1 MTLLLYIKEHMPDRK
16 IKPKQQKNTKPETG
30 RVMRNCPAESCEES
44 ITRRRIVIKGIVQ
57 GVGFRPFIYQLAG
70 TYNIKGSVL
79 NSSEGVI
86 IDAEGEGGNMVSFL
100 AAVREH
106 PPVLSKIS
114 NIQEMILPP
123 AGLTAFTI
131 LQSDRT
137 SINEALIPPDMGT
150 CAACAREILDPLDR
164 HYQYPFTNCT
174 GCGPRFT
181 IIREVPYDRPK
192 TSMRNF
198 EMCEEC
204 AKEYNNPLDR
214 RFHAQPVAC
223 PECGPSVDLVDP
235 TGKSVLNGKG
245 WLEASW
251 KVLSQGKILALK
263 SLGGFHL
270 VCDAKNHDAV
280 NMLRESKGRQA
291 KPFAVMCR
299 GLETTGQYCLVT
311 AEEAGHLT
319 SPQAPIVVLQKR
331 PDCMLPEGLAP
342 GLTTL
347 GVMLP
352 YTPLHLLLFS
362 GVFDCLV
369 MTSGNYKDLPLA
381 IDNDA
386 ALYELGRIA
395 DFFLIHNREIV
406 NRCDD
411 SLIRVID
418 GEASFLRRSRGYVPY
433 PISVKRED
441 NPPVILGIGGEMKN
455 NFCLLKD
462 DMAFISQYI
471 GEIDTFE
478 GEKNLRKSLL
488 NLQELIGV
496 VPEVVA
502 YDAHPD
508 YASSKMAREIDA
520 KAYIA
525 VQHHHAHLA
534 SCMADNGL
542 DNDETIGIILDG
554 TGYGTD
560 GNLWGFE
567 ILAGDYI
574 GFRRLF
580 HLDYVPLPGGEVSI
594 REPWRTACSYLICCL
609 GDKGSQYGRQIF
621 KDRDAAIVEQMLKN
635 RFNTPLAC
643 GCGRLFDAVSA
654 ILEIALEN
662 TYEGQ
667 AAIALGEAAI
677 RAEKE
682 GSQIGSYLYEI
693 KDGIIYPGK
702 IIAGVVEDKFS
713 GVSVGEISLRFHKTL
728 VHIICDATDMA

>member
-1 MTLLLYIKEHMPDRK
+1 MM
-16 IKPKQQKNTKPETG
+16 
-30 RVMRNCPAESCEES
+30 
-44 ITRRRIVIKGIVQ
+44 
-57 GVGFRPFIYQLAG
+57 
-70 TYNIKGSVL
+70 
-79 NSSEGVI
+79 
-86 IDAEGEGGNMVSFL
+86 
-100 AAVREH
+100 
-106 PPVLSKIS
+106 
-114 NIQEMILPP
+114 
-123 AGLTAFTI
+123 
-131 LQSDRT
+131 
-137 SINEALIPPDMGT
+137 
-150 CAACAREILDPLDR
+150 
-164 HYQYPFTNCT
+164 
-174 GCGPRFT
+174 
-181 IIREVPYDRPK
+181 
-192 TSMRNF
+192 
-198 EMCEEC
+198 
-204 AKEYNNPLDR
+204 
-214 RFHAQPVAC
+214 
-223 PECGPSVDLVDP
+223 
-235 TGKSVLNGKG
+235 
-245 WLEASW
+245 
-251 KVLSQGKILALK
+251 
-263 SLGGFHL
+263 
-270 VCDAKNHDAV
+270 
-280 NMLRESKGRQA
+280 
-291 KPFAVMCR
+291 
-299 GLETTGQYCLVT
+299 
-311 AEEAGHLT
+311 
-319 SPQAPIVVLQKR
+319 
-331 PDCMLPEGLAP
+331 
-342 GLTTL
+342 
-347 GVMLP
+347 P

-362 GVFDCLV
+362 GFFDCLV
-369 MTSGNYKDLPLA
+369 MTSGNYTDLPLA

-386 ALYELGRIA
+386 ALHELGRIA

-418 GEASFLRRSRGYVPY
+418 GEAGFLRRSRGYVPY

-441 NPPVILGIGGEMKN
+441 NSPVILGIGGEMKN

-471 GEIDTFE
+471 GEIDTLE
-478 GEKNLRKSLL
+478 GEKNLRTSLL

-496 VPEVVA
+496 VPEIVA

-594 REPWRTACSYLICCL
+594 REPWRTACSYLIHCL
-609 GDKGSQYGRQIF
+609 GDKGNQYGRRIF
-621 KDRDAAIVEQMLKN
+621 KDRDVAIVEQMLKN

-654 ILEIALEN
+654 LLEIALEN

-667 AAIALGEAAI
+667 AAIELGEAAI

-682 GSQIGSYLYEI
+682 GSKIGPYSYEI
-693 KDGIIYPGK
+693 KEGIVYPGK

-728 VHIICDATDMA
+728 VHIICDATDMASADTGLKTVALSGGTWHNDYLFRASKEVLRKRGYKVLYHRQAPTNDGCIALGQAMVAHWRWRKAAQNHPYKWGSIICV